1 MRIVIAVL
9 IALFAIAP
17 ATAGPGD
24 GSSGCD
30 RQTKIH
36 TS

>member
-1 MRIVIAVL
+1 MRILIAVL

-24 GSSGCD
+24 GGSGCAK
-30 RQTKIH
+30 RTQIH